1 MGLVDID
8 PENLLPIL
16 VAAAIVGGL
25 AVSWRSLVKEYDERR
40 RSSLFFERW
49 AFLVLMGCT

>member
-25 AVSWRSLVKEYDERR
+25 AVSWHFVVNSYDERR
-40 RSSLFFERW
+40 II
-49 AFLVLMGCT
+49 LVL

>member
-1 MGLVDID
+1 MGLVDIH

-16 VAAAIVGGL
+16 VAAAVVGSL
-25 AVSWRSLVKEYDERR
+25 AVSWPSLVNAYDERR

-49 AFLVLMGCT
+49 APVVLIGCM

>member
-1 MGLVDID
+1 MGLADID

-16 VAAAIVGGL
+16 LVAVIVGSL
-25 AVSWRSLVKEYDERR
+25 AVSWPLAVNSYDERR

-49 AFLVLMGCT
+49 AFVVLIGCM